1 MALRDPKIPDSRER
15 SALQRAAHGN
25 WVVPKDLYPAGQVMI
40 ASLVRKG
47 WIEQGVGPSGAQPLR
62 ITHAGRA
69 ALAAKIP

>member
-15 SALQRAAHGN
+15 SALQLMKHGN
-25 WVVPKDLYPAGQVMI
+25 WVARNDLYPTGKNAI

-47 WIEQGVGPSGAQPLR
+47 WIEQRIGPSASKQLR
-62 ITHAGRA
+62 ITPAGRA